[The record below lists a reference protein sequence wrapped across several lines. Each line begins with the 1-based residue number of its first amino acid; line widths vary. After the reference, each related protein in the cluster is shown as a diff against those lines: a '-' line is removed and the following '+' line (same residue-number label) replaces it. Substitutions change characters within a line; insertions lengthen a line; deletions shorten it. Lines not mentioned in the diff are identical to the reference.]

1 VSDPSSSAV
10 KFADLIHK
18 WGRWVTSRLSEASLV
33 NCPPKGTQFAQTS
46 HLDQGPQGFSIYCPH
61 LSRKFALMRDAM
73 LVHFGVADF
82 A

>member
-1 VSDPSSSAV
+1 MGQVGDIAIIRSFSGELPAEGN
-10 KFADLIHK
+10 AIC
-18 WGRWVTSRLSEASLV
+18 A
-33 NCPPKGTQFAQTS
+33 TS